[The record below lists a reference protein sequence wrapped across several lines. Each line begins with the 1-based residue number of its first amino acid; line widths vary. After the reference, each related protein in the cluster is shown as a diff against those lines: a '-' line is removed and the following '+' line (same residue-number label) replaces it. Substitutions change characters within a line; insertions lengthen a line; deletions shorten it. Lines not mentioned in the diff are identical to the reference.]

1 MLPPLPEEA
10 AEPLLPAPGTLTAL
24 PELEPVPE
32 PPLLLWA
39 VVPPLDELP
48 PLPLEEVAAG
58 FGLGLGELLPQPAM
72 ARARAGTPKWE

>member
-1 MLPPLPEEA
+1 MPPLPEEV
-10 AEPLLPAPGTLTAL
+10 AEPLLPAPGTTLAL

-32 PPLLLWA
+32 APLLLLWA

-48 PLPLEEVAAG
+48 PLPLAEVAAG
-58 FGLGLGELLPQPAM
+58 FGAGVGELLPQPAM